1 MIALGT
7 LPLNAGVLLLSEST
21 GAALALG
28 IGLAAAGLAAGGRL
42 RLAGAAALAA
52 AVLVGLLSAG
62 GHQREDYWPV
72 ALGAARDHPV
82 GGAGAGTFW
91 QLWLE
96 EREEPFSARD
106 AHGLYVE
113 TLGELGVVGLLLLLA
128 ALAAPL
134 AAGRRRPLLVGAYAT
149 FLVHAGLDW
158 DWELAGVATVGVLLG
173 CALLLEG
180 RERQAEPR
188 YPAAW
193 AAGAAGL
200 FLAACVTLVGAIVL
214 DGAREALR
222 EGRPADAARAAERA
236 TSVQPWASEP
246 WLVLA
251 EARRSAGGD
260 AAEAA
265 REGLERDG
273 NDWRLWAALA
283 QSSQGA
289 ERERALGRARSLN
302 PLGPFDP

>member
-1 MIALGT
+1 VAGAGPGTFEIAWLRERTDGLKVRDAHSLYAESLAEVGLVGT
-7 LPLNAGVLLLSEST
+7 GLILLVLLLP
-21 GAALALG
+21 
-28 IGLAAAGLAAGGRL
+28 
-42 RLAGAAALAA
+42 
-52 AVLVGLLSAG
+52 LSALMRG
-62 GHQREDYWPV
+62 RERTLVPV
-72 ALGAARDHPV
+72 AA
-82 GGAGAGTFW
+82 
-91 QLWLE
+91 
-96 EREEPFSARD
+96 
-106 AHGLYVE
+106 
-113 TLGELGVVGLLLLLA
+113 
-128 ALAAPL
+128 
-134 AAGRRRPLLVGAYAT
+134 GAYAA

-188 YPAAW
+188 YRAAW

-289 ERERALGRARSLN
+289 ERERALARARSLN
-302 PLGPFDP
+302 PLGPFDDL